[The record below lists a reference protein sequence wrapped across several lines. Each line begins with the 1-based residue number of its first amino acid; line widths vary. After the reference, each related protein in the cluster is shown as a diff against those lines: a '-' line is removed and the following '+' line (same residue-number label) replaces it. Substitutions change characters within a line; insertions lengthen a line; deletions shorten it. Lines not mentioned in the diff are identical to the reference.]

1 MQVSVLGM
9 GRMGAAMASKLIEAG
24 HNVTVW
30 NRTQATA
37 EAFAGKHG
45 AQWAVSSAD
54 AVVGADL
61 VIAMLASGAATQ
73 DILLE
78 PATLAAVSE
87 SAIVCD
93 MGTSGPEVAHTL
105 AAGFKEAKRRFV
117 DAPVSGSV
125 PSVLSGQLLVL
136 GSGVQ
141 SDVDQAAD
149 VLAAFAKRTVY
160 LGPAGSGQTMK
171 LCVNLIVHALNAAVS
186 EGLALATAAGI
197 DPESAY
203 EVFANSSIA
212 APYVLYKRESFL
224 NEATPVAMRLELVAK
239 DLKLISVLAS
249 EHGLALATLAAITEQ
264 ATEATAAGFGDADM
278 AALVRYIRQ
287 SGDTS

>member
-24 HNVTVW
+24 HSVTVW
-30 NRTQATA
+30 NRTPATA
-37 EAFAGKHG
+37 EAFAAEHG
-45 AQWAVSSAD
+45 AQWAASSAD
-54 AVVGADL
+54 AVAGADL

-87 SAIVCD
+87 STIVCD
-93 MGTSGPEVAHTL
+93 MGTSGPQVAHTL
-105 AAGFKEAKRRFV
+105 AEGFAEAERRFV

-186 EGLALATAAGI
+186 EGLALATSAGI

-239 DLKLISVLAS
+239 DLNLISALAA
-249 EHGLALATLAAITEQ
+249 ENGLTLATLAAITEQ
-264 ATEATAAGFGDADM
+264 AVEATTAGFGQADM

-287 SGDTS
+287 SGDTA